1 MIKASGIGSRPVSSR
16 PTTSSSRSR
25 PSTSN
30 TDKINSNGTNIIIMM
45 SIIYLMYISDTI
57 DKEEVDSVVTNDE
70 TQEGEL
76 LLPTTSPVESP
87 STEIQEVST

>member
-1 MIKASGIGSRPVSSR
+1 
-16 PTTSSSRSR
+16 
-25 PSTSN
+25 
-30 TDKINSNGTNIIIMM
+30 M

-76 LLPTTSPVESP
+76 LLPATSPVESP
-87 STEIQEVST
+87 STEMQEVST

>member
-1 MIKASGIGSRPVSSR
+1 MIKSSGIGSRPVSGR

-30 TDKINSNGTNIIIMM
+30 TDKINPNGANIIIMM
-45 SIIYLMYISDTI
+45 FIIYFMYIPDTI
-57 DKEEVDSVVTNDE
+57 DKEEVDTVVTNDE

-76 LLPTTSPVESP
+76 LLPPTSLVEPP
-87 STEIQEVST
+87 STEMQEVSI